1 MIINTGSRTDTAGR
15 VGKASSGP
23 TLHSYPPRFTPRVF
37 ESKTDF

>member
-1 MIINTGSRTDTAGR
+1 MNTGSRTDTAGR

-23 TLHSYPPRFTPRVF
+23 TLHSYPRFTPRVF